1 MNGEDSFT
9 DNGLDL
15 TTFDRSIHPEF
26 YESVSVATDLAET
39 YCCSQCS
46 NFEDHF
52 EMAKSVYKD
61 RQNEAFTEAVSKY
74 I

>member
-1 MNGEDSFT
+1 MNGEDGSK

-15 TTFDRSIHPEF
+15 RTFDHSIHPEF
-26 YESVSVATDLAET
+26 YESASVVSHLAET

-61 RQNEAFTEAVSKY
+61 GQNEAFTEVVSKY